1 MLSPQRRA
9 WLAAHKQRLAY
20 VLIAVSIAF
29 TVGAATVGGFHLH
42 HAADLERQTLRT
54 QRLGG
59 AAFQLQ
65 DFLSR
70 AQVEQGVSG
79 RLATER
85 AHAVATAQAAFAVIR
100 RHNRGEGERIRSP
113 YLAYMRGSTRAFGR
127 ATADHGRIPAAEQRE
142 VARRLAR
149 LESRVDAEIDRL
161 GRATRVTN
169 PDARLALI
177 VAVLAAAILVGVLI
191 WQFEM
196 QRRAGRIDRDNAKR
210 AEELIRLR
218 DEFVATV
225 SHELRTP
232 LTSIMGYLELI
243 GDDESGS
250 RTPEQQAFL
259 EIVQRNAERLVH
271 LVSDLLL
278 VAESQDR
285 RLSIDVKDIDLGALA
300 AECVAA
306 AKPAADAR
314 EIQLSLSDGSPGRLD
329 GDPVRLAQVIDNL
342 ISNAIKF
349 TPAGGRVTVRA
360 TTSDGQALFEVS
372 DTGAGISA
380 ADLAQLFEPFFRT
393 RSAAAQ
399 AIQGTGLGLTI
410 TKAIVEA
417 HKGSISVDSVLGDGT
432 TFRVRLPQTQP
443 GPGRRTPSA
452 HAAAAE
458 L

>member
-20 VLIAVSIAF
+20 VLIALSIAF
-29 TVGAATVGGFHLH
+29 TVGAATVGGFYLH

-70 AQVEQGVSG
+70 AHVEQGVSG
-79 RLATER
+79 RLATEH
-85 AHAVATAQAAFAVIR
+85 AHAVAAAQAAFAVIR
-100 RHNRGEGERIRSP
+100 THDRGEGERIRSP
-113 YLAYMRGSTRAFGR
+113 YRAYMRGSTRAFGR
-127 ATADHGRIPAAEQRE
+127 ATVDQGRIPATQQRD

-149 LESRVDAEIDRL
+149 LESRIDAEIDRL

-177 VAVLAAAILVGVLI
+177 VALLAAAVLIGVLI

-196 QRRAGRIDRDNAKR
+196 QRRAGRIDRDNAAR

-243 GDDESGS
+243 SDDETGR
-250 RTPEQQAFL
+250 RTPEEQAFL

-278 VAESQDR
+278 VAEAQDR
-285 RLSIDVKDIDLGALA
+285 RLSLEIREVDLGELA
-300 AECVAA
+300 AECVTA

-314 EIQLSLSDGSPGRLD
+314 EIQLTLSDGSPGRLD
-329 GDPVRLAQVIDNL
+329 GDPVRLAQVMDNL

-349 TPAGGRVTVRA
+349 TPTGGSVTVRTTTNHTHA
-360 TTSDGQALFEVS
+360 TLEVS
-372 DTGAGISA
+372 DSGAGIST
-380 ADLAQLFEPFFRT
+380 ADQAQLFEPFFRS
-393 RSAAAQ
+393 RAAAAE

-417 HKGSISVDSVLGDGT
+417 HRGTISVESVLGKGT
-432 TFRVRLPQTQP
+432 TFVVRLPSH
-443 GPGRRTPSA
+443 RTR
-452 HAAAAE
+452 
-458 L
+458 

>member
-1 MLSPQRRA
+1 
-9 WLAAHKQRLAY
+9 
-20 VLIAVSIAF
+20 
-29 TVGAATVGGFHLH
+29 
-42 HAADLERQTLRT
+42 
-54 QRLGG
+54 
-59 AAFQLQ
+59 
-65 DFLSR
+65 
-70 AQVEQGVSG
+70 
-79 RLATER
+79 
-85 AHAVATAQAAFAVIR
+85 
-100 RHNRGEGERIRSP
+100 
-113 YLAYMRGSTRAFGR
+113 
-127 ATADHGRIPAAEQRE
+127 
-142 VARRLAR
+142 
-149 LESRVDAEIDRL
+149 
-161 GRATRVTN
+161 
-169 PDARLALI
+169 
-177 VAVLAAAILVGVLI
+177 
-191 WQFEM
+191 
-196 QRRAGRIDRDNAKR
+196 
-210 AEELIRLR
+210 
-218 DEFVATV
+218 
-225 SHELRTP
+225 
-232 LTSIMGYLELI
+232 MGYLELI